1 MVKIA
6 RQTNKPTK
14 RREET
19 MRKRGKKWNGNGRR
33 ARCTLA
39 LNFYQRCSWMRAES
53 FAVAALT
60 QTVDA
65 VCCIVVRSAHHFSI
79 CIHLLSSEMIFLVR
93 MNILI
98 IIIMLSAPPPPP
110 YLSQHLS
117 LSPELV
123 LAENRIEFPLS
134 LSLSVYTLCSAV
146 GAVANSFG

>member
-19 MRKRGKKWNGNGRR
+19 MRKRSKKLNGNGRR

-39 LNFYQRCSWMRAES
+39 LNFYQRCSWMQAES

-98 IIIMLSAPPPPP
+98 IIIMLSTPPSPS
-110 YLSQHLS
+110 LSQHLS

-134 LSLSVYTLCSAV
+134 LSLSVCLLFARQLALV
-146 GAVANSFG
+146 R